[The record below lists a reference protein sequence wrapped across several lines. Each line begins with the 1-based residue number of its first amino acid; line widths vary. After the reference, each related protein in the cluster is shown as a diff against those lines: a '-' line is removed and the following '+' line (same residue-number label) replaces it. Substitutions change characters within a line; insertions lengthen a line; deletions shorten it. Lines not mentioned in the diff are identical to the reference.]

1 MKLVVHE
8 IWRKDQTMYQLLCQ
22 EHLTEVVLR
31 SLVLALALMLS
42 LASGL
47 HPPGAPRDV
56 RCRLLPQQ
64 STQ

>member
-8 IWRKDQTMYQLLCQ
+8 VSKKGRTMYQLLCQ

-42 LASGL
+42 LTSGL
-47 HPPGAPRDV
+47 HPPGVPRDV